1 MEEFVE
7 RKLNETSEIK
17 GQHKIWKG
25 VVNNSQAPG
34 RIKFNRISRFARVW
48 VYMLKHNLKEP
59 QKNRQIISTCE
70 EKLCIAPDHC
80 IAILHNL
87 KHSLQNDLF
96 TLMSAEERAFR
107 IHQLYADTDSHPNG
121 CKFWKKTKSI
131 QGYGRS
137 KIFGEEISAHRKS
150 WSLFHRKSVPKNL
163 IILHSCDNTLCVES
177 SHLRLGTPSENS
189 QDQVDRSRTLKG
201 ENHKKAKISESQ
213 ALEIIKSKGEGTA
226 SERAKRFGVPKTLI
240 NHIMQRRIAIMFFC
254 VSISEYSWFR
264 F

>member
-70 EKLCIAPDHC
+70 EK
-80 IAILHNL
+80 
-87 KHSLQNDLF
+87 
-96 TLMSAEERAFR
+96 
-107 IHQLYADTDSHPNG
+107 YTDSHPNG